1 MNIDLADLSTG
12 FRLTAFSPS
21 KSGNYYG
28 KVLINEEEPFI
39 KTGEYEVG
47 TKYDVRKW
55 NFIHSIKIRPRKEDA
70 IRGLEAIDGFM
81 EDQLASIREE
91 LGMPDLTYSPLLHR
105 YQNKNGEE
113 VLSLEMWL
121 DMNEKRDTGKFVLK
135 TVCFDENDDQIKVP
149 DFDSLLKVLG
159 DRSTVNLKFQFDYVI
174 LANKNR
180 IQLTPKV
187 KFMKIT
193 PPSSTGG
200 NTSGSDRG
208 ATPFLVEADAVSSMG
223 FSLGAAKEI
232 GTILFGEVRTDDGD
246 KCPVVKTSEIP
257 FDGVYD
263 IRTAENSP
271 VTIRF
276 KPTGD
281 DLAAIKAI
289 DDAVSG
295 LVQGIGQTYGL
306 DQEPEF
312 LPILKTFT
320 NRNGDQM
327 TQAEMRLDCSNRN
340 GDFSFRTKFFDAAG
354 GGMTVLSPATVADLQ
369 VLCGKNAK
377 ASVQFRVDYVI
388 NPDKNRLTLN
398 PKILEMVITRDME
411 NPATPGPAMLTL
423 KVADLVASDDFP
435 SRVTL
440 EEPTDEGMTSRQ
452 HFARVFVDG
461 KPPVIEL
468 EDITLTKDSND
479 QSLGLPHPDYEDDKI
494 TVPAR
499 GANLA
504 FIRRMDTLLEGKNA
518 ELKKMFGAKKKITYV
533 PSVKGDETFS
543 SIKFTMDLSKPDK
556 KTRFYDTDNKP
567 IEYQSN
573 QDLEEYFSLNST
585 IKKAKL
591 VISKVWFDKKN
602 NQFSMKLKLKA
613 AQLEPLGKGEDYIK
627 AGAFKDEKTPSKVVS
642 DSAEDSVSGG
652 GGGFSVEMA

>member
-1 MNIDLADLSTG
+1 
-12 FRLTAFSPS
+12 
-21 KSGNYYG
+21 
-28 KVLINEEEPFI
+28 
-39 KTGEYEVG
+39 
-47 TKYDVRKW
+47 
-55 NFIHSIKIRPRKEDA
+55 
-70 IRGLEAIDGFM
+70 
-81 EDQLASIREE
+81 
-91 LGMPDLTYSPLLHR
+91 
-105 YQNKNGEE
+105 
-113 VLSLEMWL
+113 
-121 DMNEKRDTGKFVLK
+121 
-135 TVCFDENDDQIKVP
+135 
-149 DFDSLLKVLG
+149 
-159 DRSTVNLKFQFDYVI
+159 
-174 LANKNR
+174 
-180 IQLTPKV
+180 
-187 KFMKIT
+187 
-193 PPSSTGG
+193 
-200 NTSGSDRG
+200 
-208 ATPFLVEADAVSSMG
+208 
-223 FSLGAAKEI
+223 
-232 GTILFGEVRTDDGD
+232 
-246 KCPVVKTSEIP
+246 
-257 FDGVYD
+257 
-263 IRTAENSP
+263 

-276 KPTGD
+276 KPTGN

-295 LVQGIGQTYGL
+295 LIQGIGQTYGL

-312 LPILKTFT
+312 VPILKTFT

-340 GDFSFRTKFFDAAG
+340 GDFSFRTKFFDAT
-354 GGMTVLSPATVADLQ
+354 GMTVLSPATVADLQ
-369 VLCGKNAK
+369 VLCGKNAR

-388 NPDKNRLTLN
+388 NPDKNKLTLN

-423 KVADLVASDDFP
+423 KVADLVASEDFA

-504 FIRRMDTLLEGKNA
+504 FIRSMDTLLEGKNA

-533 PSVKGDETFS
+533 PSVKGDDTFS

-573 QDLEEYFSLNST
+573 QDLEGYFNLNST

-613 AQLEPLGKGEDYIK
+613 AQLLPQGNGEDYIK
-627 AGAFKDEKTPSKVVS
+627 SGAFKDETPPSKVAT
-642 DSAEDSVSGG
+642 DGAEDSGS

>member
-1 MNIDLADLSTG
+1 M
-12 FRLTAFSPS
+12 
-21 KSGNYYG
+21 
-28 KVLINEEEPFI
+28 
-39 KTGEYEVG
+39 
-47 TKYDVRKW
+47 
-55 NFIHSIKIRPRKEDA
+55 
-70 IRGLEAIDGFM
+70 
-81 EDQLASIREE
+81 
-91 LGMPDLTYSPLLHR
+91 
-105 YQNKNGEE
+105 
-113 VLSLEMWL
+113 
-121 DMNEKRDTGKFVLK
+121 
-135 TVCFDENDDQIKVP
+135 
-149 DFDSLLKVLG
+149 
-159 DRSTVNLKFQFDYVI
+159 
-174 LANKNR
+174 
-180 IQLTPKV
+180 
-187 KFMKIT
+187 
-193 PPSSTGG
+193 
-200 NTSGSDRG
+200 
-208 ATPFLVEADAVSSMG
+208 
-223 FSLGAAKEI
+223 
-232 GTILFGEVRTDDGD
+232 
-246 KCPVVKTSEIP
+246 KTSEIP

-354 GGMTVLSPATVADLQ
+354 GSGMTILNPATVADLQ

-411 NPATPGPAMLTL
+411 NPATPGPAMLSL

-440 EEPTDEGMTSRQ
+440 EEPTEEGMTSRQ

-461 KPPVIEL
+461 KPPIIEL
-468 EDITLTKDSND
+468 EDITLTKDSKD

-504 FIRRMDTLLEGKNA
+504 FIRSMDTLLEGKNA

-533 PSVKGDETFS
+533 PSVKGDDTFS

-573 QDLEEYFSLNST
+573 QDLEEYFNLNST

-591 VISKVWFDKKN
+591 VISKVWYDKKN

-613 AQLEPLGKGEDYIK
+613 AQLLPQGETGADYIK
-627 AGAFKDEKTPSKVVS
+627 AGTFKDEKTPSKVVV
-642 DSAEDSVSGG
+642 DSVGDSVS